1 MSAPGKVHLSET
13 VACLALATD
22 LGMGQP
28 LEHGLRTCLLAV
40 RVGEALGLSQAEIA
54 DAYYIC
60 LLRFVGC
67 NAHAHQ
73 DALETGDEIAFR
85 SGIAP
90 FLNGGT
96 PEILRFMVGNLG
108 RGAPVMHRA
117 RMVAGALAAGPKGGR
132 EPIATTCEVARMIA
146 SRLDMSPGVV
156 RGLDYTYEHHDG
168 SGFPNGAAAEEIPV
182 AAHVAMVARD
192 FEILYR
198 LGGWDM
204 VLEVAKKRRG
214 RAYNP
219 RVLDGFVAHA
229 LGQLE
234 AEASETGWDAVMAA
248 DPSPVV
254 LSGTRLME
262 ALTCCADF
270 ADISS
275 PFTLGYSHQVSDL
288 AARAAGALRLD
299 SGRIELVRCAALVQ
313 ELGMSA
319 VSRAVVDKAGPLT
332 DGEWERVRL
341 HPYFTERILVRCPG
355 LAPIGTL
362 AGSHHERM
370 DGSGYHRGTA
380 ADRLPPTAR
389 LLAAAG
395 AYVAITS
402 GRPWRPAIPAGEA
415 ATTLGE
421 LVSSGAFEGE
431 AVDAVLAAAGEPASP
446 RRRRARPAG
455 LTEREVEV
463 LRLISRGM
471 SNRQVAGDL
480 MISVKTVGRH
490 VENIYTKAGVS
501 TRAAAAMFAL
511 QNGLAEP
518 EPFAGQEQ
526 D

>member
-1 MSAPGKVHLSET
+1 
-13 VACLALATD
+13 
-22 LGMGQP
+22 
-28 LEHGLRTCLLAV
+28 
-40 RVGEALGLSQAEIA
+40 
-54 DAYYIC
+54 
-60 LLRFVGC
+60 
-67 NAHAHQ
+67 
-73 DALETGDEIAFR
+73 
-85 SGIAP
+85 
-90 FLNGGT
+90 
-96 PEILRFMVGNLG
+96 
-108 RGAPVMHRA
+108 
-117 RMVAGALAAGPKGGR
+117 

-254 LSGTRLME
+254 LSGTRLTE

-341 HPYFTERILVRCPG
+341 HPYFTERILARCPG

-362 AGSHHERM
+362 AGLHHERM
-370 DGSGYHRGTA
+370 DGSGYHRGTS
-380 ADRLPPTAR
+380 ADRLPQTASCWPPPGR
-389 LLAAAG
+389 TSLSPRGGPGGPQYRPGRPLRHWANWSRREHSRAMQSMRSWPPRESRPRRAG
-395 AYVAITS
+395 A
-402 GRPWRPAIPAGEA
+402 
-415 ATTLGE
+415 E
-421 LVSSGAFEGE
+421 L
-431 AVDAVLAAAGEPASP
+431 
-446 RRRRARPAG
+446 ARP
-455 LTEREVEV
+455 V
-463 LRLISRGM
+463 LPSARWRSCG
-471 SNRQVAGDL
+471 
-480 MISVKTVGRH
+480 
-490 VENIYTKAGVS
+490 
-501 TRAAAAMFAL
+501 
-511 QNGLAEP
+511 
-518 EPFAGQEQ
+518 
-526 D
+526 